1 MENGTTKIFRD
12 HVHTIESYT
21 GLTLSPLI
29 KIYVAELL
37 ADFVDKPGRIPPEMA
52 LVEMLY
58 EAQTKSQKKQVGDLC
73 LWITGVFPNYKQ
85 RYGIRRTYYQQ
96 LGASAY
102 RHTQS
107 EVLWEIAEYF
117 PVVSDF
123 VKAATYDAHKIPHIV
138 QKEEI

>member
-1 MENGTTKIFRD
+1 MNKIFRD
-12 HVHTIESYT
+12 HVHTTESYT

-37 ADFVDKPGRIPPEMA
+37 ADFADKPDRIPPSQA
-52 LVEMLY
+52 VVELLY
-58 EAQTKSQKKQVGDLC
+58 QAQLRSEKKQVGDLC

-85 RYGIRRTYYQQ
+85 RYGIRRSYYQQ

-102 RHTQS
+102 RHTDS

-117 PVVSDF
+117 PIVSDF
-123 VKAATYDAHKIPHIV
+123 VKAATHDAHMIPRTIH
-138 QKEEI
+138 KEDF